1 MAEPTP
7 TPVTKV
13 LAPENL
19 PEPRLLDPE
28 FVADCPYGP
37 GSQLIDALY
46 VVDPAESFIRARWP
60 TTDEMPITRDQR
72 AHPQKHPRHVSG
84 GLMVHMTGM
93 AGFLHAYYVLGL
105 RHADGWVGF
114 GGRIHSAKFRAL
126 APPGEPL
133 IVDCKATKLLKRS
146 TRIVG
151 RYDLKFWQGKT
162 LVYEGDQTAMWLKVD
177 ETKGMPTLLGDEG

>member
-1 MAEPTP
+1 MTETVAKPA
-7 TPVTKV
+7 
-13 LAPENL
+13 APEAL

-28 FVADCPYGP
+28 FIADCPYGP
-37 GSQLIDALY
+37 GAQLIDALY
-46 VVDPAESFIRARWP
+46 EVDPARSFVRARWP

-105 RHADGWVGF
+105 RHAEGWVGF

-126 APPGEPL
+126 APPGAP
-133 IVDCKATKLLKRS
+133 IVVDCTATKLLRRP

-151 RYDLKFWQGKT
+151 RYDLKFWQGST
-162 LVYEGDQTAMWLKVD
+162 LVYEGDQTAMWLKV
-177 ETKGMPTLLGDEG
+177 EEGKAMPTLLGDA